1 MKYFI
6 ILFMSIFLILN
17 CESGANRKIKLASF
31 SSNKTGSKLTSSS
44 VIRVLPQDQSSV
56 AIMSFR
62 NHTGDPALQ
71 WLERGLADMFVTEL
85 SQSPYLNIIN
95 TKNLI
100 ELAEQSDLTEQD
112 MIEPAVALD
121 MARKAD
127 SDLLLSGKFY
137 QYNDSMYIEVELRDT
152 HSQKFIRKEIV
163 NGRGMEQLFA
173 MVDNLS
179 EKVRTNIRGDLEEI
193 HSDPIN
199 LVEMT
204 TSVEAFRCYSSAL
217 ENREKFFH
225 GKSEECIE
233 MAVQAD
239 TNFAAGYLLMA
250 EIKLNLGKKE
260 QAEQAIAEARKRVDK
275 LSKSQK
281 YQLELLEIRIDYDL
295 EKHIAK
301 LKQAIEEFPT
311 NVDFH
316 LELGRIYREIGKFDD
331 ALEQFEIVKELRPNK
346 KTIYNDLGYIY
357 AYRRDYKTGLEYIDI
372 YKKMAP
378 DEPNPFDSAGEIL
391 MLAGRL
397 EEAIPQLK
405 IALSINPTFYHS
417 AEKLGRV
424 YTELGDY
431 KEALKYL
438 DMAAKYAET
447 EKMAQVIQW
456 RRVMIYWKTNQ
467 IDEAIKMVDAIA
479 DESSKW
485 QKSPNINAVLTKAF
499 IYESIGETEKVK
511 NVYETCFNSIKEN
524 EDSLKTYADFDRLVA
539 VMLLSDLDP
548 RQFLNFIEKNR
559 VNVEDEKTNTLL
571 NLVSVTLAL
580 RVKDFE
586 SAKTYA
592 SKNEKDQ
599 IKLITTRPHETWS
612 DVWKYIFE
620 VITADNSP
628 VNADDYSKEILKI
641 AEKENREDL
650 ILIGKIISALHYQKN
665 NKIDKMEEAFAKLG
679 IPLEEKWQISGPY
692 HVINAFAYDYQ
703 FKPETDDLKKSN
715 WQFIHD
721 GMNDGY
727 IDLKNSL
734 SDSYWATAYALTYV
748 YSPEERPV
756 EIRIGSDESC
766 KLWLND
772 NIILKEYSESGFPF
786 DGASVKVV
794 LHPGYNKLMIK
805 VVNQV
810 HEWGF
815 LCRITD
821 DEGNGFED
829 VKFFYPQE
837 IDQTLASK

>member
-1 MKYFI
+1 MKSFI
-6 ILFMSIFLILN
+6 ILSLSIFLILN

-31 SSNKTGSKLTSSS
+31 SSNKSGSKLTSSS

-56 AIMSFR
+56 AIINFR

-95 TKNLI
+95 TKNLV

-112 MIEPAVALD
+112 LIESTVALD

-137 QYNDSMYIEVELRDT
+137 QQNDSMYIEVELRDT

-163 NGRGMEQLFA
+163 NGPGMEQLFA

-204 TSVEAFRCYSSAL
+204 TSVDAFRCYSSAL

-233 MAVQAD
+233 KAVQAD

-250 EIKLNLGKKE
+250 EIKLNLGKRE
-260 QAEQAIAEARKRVDK
+260 QAEHAVAEARQRVDK

-281 YQLELLEIRIDYDL
+281 YQLELLEIRIDYNL

-316 LELGRIYREIGKFDD
+316 LELGRIYREIGKFED

-346 KTIYNDLGYIY
+346 KTIYNDLGYIH

-405 IALSINPTFYHS
+405 TALSINPTFYHS
-417 AEKLGRV
+417 AEKLGRI

-431 KEALKYL
+431 EEALKYL
-438 DMAAKYAET
+438 DMAEKYAES
-447 EKMAQVIQW
+447 EKMAQVVQW
-456 RRVMIYWKTNQ
+456 RRVMVYWKTNQ
-467 IDEAIKMVDAIA
+467 IDEAIKIVNVIA
-479 DESSKW
+479 DESRKW
-485 QKSPNINAVLTKAF
+485 QKSPNMHAVHTKAF
-499 IYESIGETEKVK
+499 IYESIGEMDKAK

-524 EDSLKTYADFDRLVA
+524 EDSLKTYSDFDRLVGI
-539 VMLLSDLDP
+539 MLLSDINP
-548 RQFLNFIEKNR
+548 GQFLKFIEKNR
-559 VNVEDEKTNTLL
+559 VDIEDEKTNTLL
-571 NLVSVTLAL
+571 NLLSVTLAL
-580 RVKDFE
+580 RAKDFE
-586 SAKTYA
+586 SAKMYA
-592 SKNEKDQ
+592 SKNSKEQ
-599 IKLITTRPHETWS
+599 IKLITAHPNETWS

-620 VITADNSP
+620 IITADNSP
-628 VNADDYSKEILKI
+628 VNADDYSKELLRI
-641 AEKENREDL
+641 AKEENREDL
-650 ILIGKIISALHYQKN
+650 ILIAKIISALHFQQN
-665 NKIDKMEEAFAKLG
+665 NKTDKMEKAFTKLG

-692 HVINAFAYDYQ
+692 HIKNAFAYDYQ
-703 FKPETDDLKKSN
+703 FKPETDVLKKSN
-715 WQFIHD
+715 WQFTND

-727 IDLKNSL
+727 IDLKSSL

-772 NIILKEYSESGFPF
+772 NIILKEYSESVIPF

-805 VVNQV
+805 VVNRI

-815 LCRITD
+815 LCRITNE
-821 DEGNGFED
+821 EGNGFDD
-829 VKFFYPQE
+829 VKFFHPQE
-837 IDQTLASK
+837 IEHTFAAK